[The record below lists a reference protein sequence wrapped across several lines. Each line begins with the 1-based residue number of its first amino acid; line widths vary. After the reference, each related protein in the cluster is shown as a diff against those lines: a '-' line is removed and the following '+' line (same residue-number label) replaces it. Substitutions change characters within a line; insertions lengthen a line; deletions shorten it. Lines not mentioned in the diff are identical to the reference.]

1 MTTDEIGQ
9 GHELPKT
16 QPTHPA
22 MVREWAERYLTSGLP
37 LRPHLTRTGLISG
50 RLALESARAIVEPLA
65 VLNLAAAVLSHAH
78 RIVAANELMIK
89 LIPGHLQ
96 DRSHRVALTDRR
108 ADALLEKALLHV
120 SRQSSSSDVCSIPIA
135 ETADNPPSIMHV
147 VPLSGAAR
155 DTFPAASCILIFR
168 LVNRLIA
175 PASDIVQALF
185 GLTPAEVR
193 VAVGIV
199 RGQTPTEI
207 ASDARVSVNTVKTQ
221 LKAVFEK
228 AGVSRQAELVALLAS
243 VAFPR

>member
-1 MTTDEIGQ
+1 MATDELGQ
-9 GHELPKT
+9 GHELSKT

-22 MVREWAERYLTSGLP
+22 MARESAERYLTSGLP

-89 LIPGHLQ
+89 LIPGRLQ

-155 DTFPAASCILIFR
+155 DAFPAASCILIFR
-168 LVNRLIA
+168 LVA

-185 GLTPAEVR
+185 GLTPEEVR

-207 ASDARVSVNTVKTQ
+207 ASDARVSVNTVKTH